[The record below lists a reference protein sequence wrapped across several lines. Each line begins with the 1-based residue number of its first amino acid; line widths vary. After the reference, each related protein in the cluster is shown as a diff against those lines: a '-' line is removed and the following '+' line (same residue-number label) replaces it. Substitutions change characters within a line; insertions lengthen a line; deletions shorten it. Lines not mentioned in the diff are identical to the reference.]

1 MECIHMKIFLKRGQR
16 GAGLMGG
23 KTIFSLDA
31 RIEPTPEE
39 AEAIRKYKLG
49 SISVYN
55 SENAKKHATSVAAN
69 LVTGKI
75 WGSAKAAVSAG
86 MMALSLRCTLD
97 SLAKGQHIECK
108 DMEELLG
115 AEAAIVEACNTAKAF
130 LQAAMTFDGREEVI
144 EI

>member
-1 MECIHMKIFLKRGQR
+1 MKIYLKRAQR
-16 GAGLMGG
+16 GAGMLGS
-23 KTIFSLDA
+23 KVIFSLDA
-31 RIEPTPEE
+31 RIEPTAEE
-39 AEAIRKYKLG
+39 IEAIRRYKLG
-49 SISVYN
+49 GISVYN

-69 LVTGKI
+69 LATGKI
-75 WGSAKAAVSAG
+75 WGTAKAAVSAG

-97 SLAKGQHIECK
+97 SLTKGQHIECK

-130 LQAAMTFDGREEVI
+130 LEAAVTFDGREEVL